1 VARLASI
8 LEEAANNQLR
18 MYHVNVLEPYAACR
32 HMSNKLA
39 VPISASRSIIKCRN
53 DFPLA
58 NANYGLSWAL
68 LKLPVLRM
76 TVSEQT
82 KLVLVFFNLF
92 CCHRVGLEH
101 SCIGS
106 THEYEVSPGT

>member
-1 VARLASI
+1 
-8 LEEAANNQLR
+8 
-18 MYHVNVLEPYAACR
+18 
-32 HMSNKLA
+32 
-39 VPISASRSIIKCRN
+39 
-53 DFPLA
+53 
-58 NANYGLSWAL
+58 
-68 LKLPVLRM
+68 M